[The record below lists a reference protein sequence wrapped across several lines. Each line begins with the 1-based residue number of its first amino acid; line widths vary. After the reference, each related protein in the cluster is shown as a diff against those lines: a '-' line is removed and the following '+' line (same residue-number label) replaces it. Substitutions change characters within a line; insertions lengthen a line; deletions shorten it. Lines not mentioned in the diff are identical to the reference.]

1 MTGQRMSDL
10 YDTDFL
16 RWTEQ
21 QARMLR
27 RRAETT
33 NNDELDYLN
42 LAEEIESAGASQKR
56 DVRSGLALIFQYLLK
71 WRYQPDERRPSWERT
86 LLVQRR
92 ELRALF
98 EDSPSLRSFAEH
110 VLSVAF
116 TNGRQAAEQ
125 ETGPLGIYDL
135 PPLWSLDQALDPD
148 FLPDR

>member
-1 MTGQRMSDL
+1 MSDL

-16 RWTEQ
+16 QWTEQ
-21 QARMLR
+21 QAQLLR
-27 RRAETT
+27 RRAETA
-33 NNDELDYLN
+33 NNDDLDYQN

-56 DVRSGLALIFQYLLK
+56 QVRSHLALIFEHLLK
-71 WRYQPDERRPSWERT
+71 WRYRPNERRPSWEAT
-86 LLVQRR
+86 LVLQRYD
-92 ELRALF
+92 LRALF

-110 VLSVAF
+110 VLSAAF

-125 ETGPLGIYDL
+125 ETGPLGIHDL